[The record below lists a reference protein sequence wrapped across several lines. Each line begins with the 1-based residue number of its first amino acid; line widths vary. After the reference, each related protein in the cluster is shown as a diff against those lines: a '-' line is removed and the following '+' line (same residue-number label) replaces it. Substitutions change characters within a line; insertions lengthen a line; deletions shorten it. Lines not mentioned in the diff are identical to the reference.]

1 MLNIGVVG
9 YGYWGPNVARNF
21 HAAAGAKLVAV
32 SDVSE
37 KRLALAQANY
47 PFIKGI
53 KDPLELINSKDV
65 DAVAIVTPVFAHHE
79 LAKAA
84 LLAGKHIFVEKPFT
98 STSDQARELI
108 DLAAKKNLR
117 IMVDHTFLF
126 TGAVRKIKQVIDS
139 GELGKLLFYDSV
151 RVNLGLFQH
160 DVNVIWDLAPHDL
173 SIMAHVIDKKPVALA
188 AHGSVH
194 FEGGF
199 EDIAYVSIEFE
210 GNGFIAHFHVN
221 WLSPVKVRQTLI
233 SGDKK
238 MLVWDDL
245 SPDEKVKIYDRGVD
259 VKSANG
265 QQERHPRAARELPV
279 GGRLHPQA
287 RGDRSPQSR
296 GPVLRRVRREG
307 PGAVQR
313 RPSRPPGRPPPGSRG
328 RVPQARRQEDRAVKE
343 RPWNSAEYRPDVKL
357 GKDVKIF
364 AFVNLYGCTIGD
376 GTKVGTFVE
385 IQKNAFIGRNCK
397 ISSHTF
403 ICEGVTVEDD
413 VFIGHNVTFIND
425 MYPRSTAEGGGLQTE
440 ADWKVVPTFIRK
452 GASVGSS
459 ATILAGVTVGEGAIV
474 GAGSVVTKDV
484 PPWTIVAGNPA
495 RVLRKIEKK

>member
-21 HAAAGAKLVAV
+21 HAAPGAKLVAV
-32 SDVSE
+32 SDISD
-37 KRLALAQANY
+37 KRQALAQNHY
-47 PFIKGI
+47 PFIRTV
-53 KDPLELINSKDV
+53 KDPLDLIGSRDI

-98 STSDQARELI
+98 STSEQARELI
-108 DLAAKKNLR
+108 DIAARKNLR

-126 TGAVRKIKQVIDS
+126 TGAVRKIKDLIGA

-173 SIMAHVIDKKPVALA
+173 SIMTYLIDRKPVALT

-194 FEGGF
+194 FEGGY
-199 EDIAYVSIEFE
+199 EDIAYVNIEFE
-210 GNGFIAHFHVN
+210 GNAFIAHFHVN

-265 QQERHPRAARELPV
+265 KDGIHELLV
-279 GGRLHPQA
+279 SYRS
-287 RGDRSPQSR
+287 GDVHIP
-296 GPVLRRVRREG
+296 
-307 PGAVQR
+307 
-313 RPSRPPGRPPPGSRG
+313 
-328 RVPQARRQEDRAVKE
+328 
-343 RPWNSAEYRPDVKL
+343 KL
-357 GKDVKIF
+357 E
-364 AFVNLYGCTIGD
+364 A
-376 GTKVGTFVE
+376 
-385 IQKNAFIGRNCK
+385 
-397 ISSHTF
+397 
-403 ICEGVTVEDD
+403 
-413 VFIGHNVTFIND
+413 
-425 MYPRSTAEGGGLQTE
+425 TE
-440 ADWKVVPTFIRK
+440 ALKAEALYFVDCVEKGVEPFNDGRAGLGVVRLLEAADESLK
-452 GASVGSS
+452 SGGA
-459 ATILAGVTVGEGAIV
+459 
-474 GAGSVVTKDV
+474 
-484 PPWTIVAGNPA
+484 
-495 RVLRKIEKK
+495 KIEL